1 MHGGISVS
9 LDYEWAGF
17 NELYTCVFTVFCI
30 VCNSIISHFLVILMN
45 ANNKGG
51 RGRVCGMQINWLL
64 SVTIATQGTL
74 QAITTGTGA
83 E

>member
-51 RGRVCGMQINWLL
+51 RGGCVACKLIGYYLL
-64 SVTIATQGTL
+64 P
-74 QAITTGTGA
+74 
-83 E
+83 